1 MQPFIN
7 DFLLAFVPI
16 FVAVDVVGVLPLY
29 LGLTEGLAPAQRRP
43 IVVQSL
49 ITAIAVAV
57 GFIFLGKGVF
67 RLLGITV
74 NDFMIAGGAL
84 LFAISTLD
92 LVTGRKATRTTGT
105 LGAVP
110 LGTPLIVGP
119 AVLTTSLL
127 LVDLHG
133 YGPTLLAVLVNIL
146 LAGVVLLQADRF
158 ERLLGQAGSRAIS
171 KVASLILAA
180 IAVMMIRRGIVGI
193 VLAARG
199 LPA

>member
-1 MQPFIN
+1 
-7 DFLLAFVPI
+7 
-16 FVAVDVVGVLPLY
+16 VV
-29 LGLTEGLAPAQRRP
+29 
-43 IVVQSL
+43 IQSL

-74 NDFMIAGGAL
+74 QDFMIAGGAL

-92 LVTGRKATRTTGT
+92 LVTGRKATRMTGT

-133 YGPTLLAVLVNIL
+133 YAPTLLAVLVNIL
-146 LAGVVLLQADRF
+146 LAGVALLQADRV
-158 ERLLGQAGSRAIS
+158 ERLLGQAGSRAMS

-180 IAVMMIRRGIVGI
+180 IAVMMVRRGIVGI

-199 LPA
+199 LLA